1 MTGEKL
7 KVSCGVCG
15 TTNYFPVEAGG
26 KTVVCGRCK
35 ARLPEP
41 GAILEPAVEGLTG
54 LFQNSSLPVLVDFY
68 SPTCAPCHMMHPI
81 LERLARR
88 RAGDIAVVKV
98 NVEEHPDVARE
109 FHVQAVP
116 TFVVILKGA
125 ERGRTAGAMDENS
138 FALWAASRT

>member
-7 KVSCGVCG
+7 KVSCGACG
-15 TTNYFPVEAGG
+15 TTNFFPAEARG
-26 KTVVCGRCK
+26 KAVLCGRCK

-41 GAILEPAVEGLTG
+41 GEILEPSVDGLHG
-54 LFQNSSLPVLVDFY
+54 LFQKSSLPVLVDFY
-68 SPTCAPCHMMHPI
+68 SPTCGPCHMMHPV
-81 LERLARR
+81 LERLASR

-98 NVEEHPDVARE
+98 NVEQHPEIARE
-109 FHVQAVP
+109 FHVQGVP
-116 TFVVILKGA
+116 TFIVILKGA